1 MRTHRGKR
9 ANKNLCANG
18 LRHVQQRLAHI
29 SARVEVGAV
38 CNGSQRVDDLRK
50 EGGEWIG
57 THESWAAICCIKFLL
72 QGRIRSSNSKMLCVG
87 GKDSSRGGDVCVC
100 IHMYVCMCLCKCVHM
115 YVYAHAFM
123 CTKARWKHQVFCSIP
138 LYLLILRQGLSRA
151 WN

>member
-1 MRTHRGKR
+1 MRTHRGKQ

-57 THESWAAICCIKFLL
+57 THESWASYLLYKIPSSRTHKIIKFKDALC
-72 QGRIRSSNSKMLCVG
+72 GRKRLFSGWGCLCVH
-87 GKDSSRGGDVCVC
+87 S
-100 IHMYVCMCLCKCVHM
+100 YVCMCLCKCVHM

-138 LYLLILRQGLSRA
+138 LYFIILRQGLSRA